1 MTNFFL
7 LRIWFGSFL
16 ENEMQ
21 NEDLKP
27 KKMRNV
33 RERVKK
39 IHLDKKLYF
48 KYLRFFFSQNEMYGK
63 KINL

>member
-21 NEDLKP
+21 SEDLKP

-48 KYLRFFFSQNEMYGK
+48 KYLRFFFS
-63 KINL
+63 